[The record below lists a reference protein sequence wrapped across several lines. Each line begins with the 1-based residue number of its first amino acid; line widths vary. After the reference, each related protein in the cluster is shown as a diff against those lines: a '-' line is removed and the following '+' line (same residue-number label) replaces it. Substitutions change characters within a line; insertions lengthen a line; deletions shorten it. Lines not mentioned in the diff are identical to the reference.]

1 MVYTPTGKRVGRP
14 KTKDYQTISLK
25 MPQELLDRVQVY
37 ARLHRQSLSEL
48 MRDGVEWRITEG
60 DLRGV
65 GVDAP
70 QRPQR
75 NEDEYYGNTA
85 IPAAVRGEPEDA
97 GILHEIRSA
106 LARQEMQLHALT
118 QALEQRTVAL
128 ASQEYSGNTA
138 LQELSKPLPLVD
150 TLIPFDDDLSTTD
163 SRAETTT
170 KQDNSCHTVL
180 HERGEPDTAPS
191 QPQGETGDD
200 TRQTEHGLVPRE
212 QTALA
217 APVQY
222 HGQRERST
230 DDLEDM
236 PLEPENGPATLV
248 RQPENEP
255 SSREAPPAET
265 ADTPS
270 EDTPRARRRALLLSA
285 VPWEADTP
293 AGVNPVAI
301 RTATGISKI
310 DVTNDL
316 DELCKHG
323 QVVKVSKGHY
333 ARTGPMATAPQGKA
347 AGARARRQAKPQAPP

>member
-1 MVYTPTGKRVGRP
+1 MAYTPTGKRVGRP
-14 KTKDYQTISLK
+14 KTKDYQAISLK

-65 GVDAP
+65 GVYAP
-70 QRPQR
+70 QRTQS
-75 NEDEYYGNTA
+75 NEDEYYGNTT
-85 IPAAVRGEPEDA
+85 IPAEVRGDPEHA
-97 GILHEIRSA
+97 GILQEIRTA
-106 LARQEMQLHALT
+106 LARQETQLHALT

-170 KQDNSCHTVL
+170 EQDNSCNTVL
-180 HERGEPDTAPS
+180 HARGEPDTTPS

-200 TRQTEHGLVPRE
+200 TRQPANGLVPRE

-217 APVQY
+217 APGHY
-222 HGQRERST
+222 HGQREIRT

-236 PLEPENGPATLV
+236 PLEPENGPATLL

-255 SSREAPPAET
+255 SSCEAPPVET

-270 EDTPRARRRALLLSA
+270 EDTPRARRRALVLSA
-285 VPWEADTP
+285 VPSEADTP
-293 AGVNPVAI
+293 TGVRPVAI
-301 RTATGISKI
+301 CTATGISKI

-333 ARTGPMATAPQGKA
+333 VRTAPMSTAPQGKA
-347 AGARARRQAKPQAPP
+347 EGARARRQAQP